1 MDIEEKLGE
10 RLVLEVG
17 VFCKKNRQNVHLHPP
32 REGENTRRLTAGWRP
47 KNRLWPVWSFETE
60 LF

>member
-17 VFCKKNRQNVHLHPP
+17 VFCKKTGRTYTCIPLAKEKIP
-32 REGENTRRLTAGWRP
+32 AA
-47 KNRLWPVWSFETE
+47 
-60 LF
+60 

>member
-17 VFCKKNRQNVHLHPP
+17 VFVKKQAESTPASPSR
-32 REGENTRRLTAGWRP
+32 REKYQPLDSRLATKKQIMASVV
-47 KNRLWPVWSFETE
+47 L
-60 LF
+60 